1 MAKICAVVLNS
12 VSRDARVL
20 KQAESL
26 VAAGHQVS
34 IVGIVDKNFPAA
46 SEVTPAGMQI
56 YRVSLVNVR
65 LGITL
70 LLKACVAFAATT
82 ALLLLVVFDTTF
94 TQLPRGLA
102 VAGLIFGLTFVL
114 RPFIKIKHAGEIQAP
129 SLSGSVGP
137 QSLFQKVRSRIGE
150 FLWFWMRLWPLAS
163 VAIRLGPDVIHCHD
177 IHTLP
182 LGVFVKKRTNCR
194 LVYDAHE
201 IYEETAQGN
210 PADARRCKRVHGFC
224 QRFVDGFI
232 TINESIA
239 AWYAKQYPKLPQAT
253 IIMNAARRSE
263 TPLDY
268 DGRLHDAA
276 GLPQDALILLY
287 QGGFSTHRGLELLV
301 SSASNLPPSW
311 FLVMMGWGGNEKEL
325 RAIGESANSVSIIKY
340 GYAAV
345 RFIPPAPQSELAL
358 WSAGATIGVIPYE
371 NTGLN
376 HWFCTP
382 NKLWEY
388 PNAGVPM
395 LVSPFPEMRRQVE
408 HYRHGWLLP
417 DELSAE
423 GIANAVS
430 YLSCDEISAAKQNTV
445 RFISENHWGTY
456 EERLF
461 QLYERVRKTPAAFE
475 GG

>member
-20 KQAESL
+20 KEAESL

-46 SEVTPAGMQI
+46 SEVTPAGVQI
-56 YRVSLVNVR
+56 YRVTLANVR
-65 LGITL
+65 SGIAS
-70 LLKACVAFAATT
+70 LLKACCAFAALPV
-82 ALLLLVVFDTTF
+82 LLLLAVFPPTF
-94 TQLPRGLA
+94 TQLVQGLA
-102 VAGLIFGLTFVL
+102 VVGLILGLIYFRRCL
-114 RPFIKIKHAGEIQAP
+114 IQMKYSGEIDDLNVDGA
-129 SLSGSVGP
+129 VAP
-137 QSLFQKVRSRIGE
+137 QSLFHKVRSRIGE
-150 FLWFWMRLWPLAS
+150 LLWFWMRLWPLVSMAN
-163 VAIRLGPDVIHCHD
+163 RLRPDVIHCHD
-177 IHTLP
+177 ISALP
-182 LGVFVKKRTNCR
+182 LGVFVKKRTHCR

-201 IYEETAQGN
+201 IYEEIAQGN
-210 PADARRCKRVHGFC
+210 PASTRRCKRVHGFC

-232 TINESIA
+232 TVNESIA

-253 IIMNAARRSE
+253 IIMNAARHCE
-263 TPLDY
+263 TPVNY

-287 QGGFSTHRGLELLV
+287 QGGFSTHRGLEVLV

-311 FLVMMGWGGNEKEL
+311 FLVMMGWGKNEKEL
-325 RAIGESANSVSIIKY
+325 RAISESANSVSMKKY
-340 GYAAV
+340 GHAAV
-345 RFIPPAPQSELAL
+345 RFISPAPQSELAL
-358 WSAGATIGVIPYE
+358 WTAGATIGVIPYE

-376 HWFCTP
+376 HWYCTP

-395 LVSPFPEMRRQVE
+395 LVSPFPEIRRQVE
-408 HYRHGWLLP
+408 QYRHGWLLP

-430 YLSCDEISAAKQNTV
+430 NLSCDEIAAAKQNTV

-461 QLYERVRKTPAAFE
+461 QLYERICKMPSASE
-475 GG
+475 GA